1 VHEAEFSSV
10 DLSASYSNQ
19 VLVLDSLTAMQ
30 GTNDLTG
37 TATVD
42 LRQSSAYIDIVTSM
56 PPLTLQNAIVPQ
68 LGVFG
73 TNLNTSGRTSITAKG
88 VIDWDQMQTTDFT
101 AEVAAE
107 TIELPMMHLTD
118 CTGTVTG
125 EGPLLALND
134 SKFTLFEGK
143 GDGGFSLEIGPQTE
157 GLPFSVDL
165 NLDQLNLLQIVQLM
179 TTNTDVEVSGK
190 LGGAIRLKGDLKQDF
205 FESAQGDI
213 SLAITDSQLAQL
225 PFLDGFTKT
234 VRKVVPSFNVF
245 FFSGFSADY
254 KLGEGV
260 IKTDNTYLEGD
271 VISAKARGQYSTKE
285 GFDAII
291 QIQTFDSGHV
301 SQVVRLATDPLLKLV
316 EIKLTGTL
324 KEPSWKLK

>member
-1 VHEAEFSSV
+1 
-10 DLSASYSNQ
+10 
-19 VLVLDSLTAMQ
+19 VLVLDSLAAMQ

-42 LRQSSAYIDIVTSM
+42 LRQSSAYIDIITSI

-88 VIDWDQMQTTDFT
+88 VIDWDQMQATDFT

-107 TIELPMMHLTD
+107 KIELPMMYLTD
-118 CTGTVTG
+118 FSGTVTG
-125 EGPLLALND
+125 EGPLLALKD

-143 GDGGFSLEIGPQTE
+143 GDGDFSIEIDPQTQE
-157 GLPFSVDL
+157 LPFSVYL
-165 NLDQLNLLQIVQLM
+165 NLDQLNVQQIVQLS
-179 TTNTDVEVSGK
+179 TTNTDIKVSGK
-190 LGGAIRLKGDLKQDF
+190 LGGSIRLQGDLKQDF
-205 FESAQGDI
+205 FESVHGDV

-234 VRKVVPSFNVF
+234 VRKVIPSFNVF
-245 FFSGFSADY
+245 FFTGFSADFQ
-254 KLGEGV
+254 LGEGV
-260 IKTDNTYLEGD
+260 IKSDNAYLEGD
-271 VISAKARGQYSTKE
+271 VISAKSRGQYSIKD

-291 QIQTFDSGHV
+291 QIQTFS
-301 SQVVRLATDPLLKLV
+301 SRPISKVVRYATDPLLKLV
-316 EIKLTGTL
+316 EIKLTGTM